1 MTDQHLVRCFFGP
14 CCQDTRF
21 YERFLVILMNAK
33 LQLNKAQQSKLL
45 ELRKDVNILAHQDN
59 ADAKELQ
66 HLLNYEDEDNNT
78 VPSVLNHIY
87 ELVGKLDLD
96 TDIINVMQ
104 SAPVVIDNCADNWQW
119 HNEYGFD
126 IIPDSE
132 LPF

>member
-1 MTDQHLVRCFFGP
+1 M
-14 CCQDTRF
+14 
-21 YERFLVILMNAK
+21 ILMNAK
-33 LQLNKAQQSKLL
+33 LQLTKAQQDALL
-45 ELRKDVNILAHQDN
+45 DLRKDVNILAHQDN

-78 VPSVLNHIY
+78 VPSVLNHIHK
-87 ELVGKLDLD
+87 LVDKLDLD